1 MFKPS
6 RSKADMAPP
15 PFSDIRCLSLE
26 MPWGCKRR
34 AERRQVTETESR
46 LERERSELCGALA
59 NRTVQWG
66 SCYFALASCGHGLM
80 QVGKSDRLNLKRSQN
95 SGLLRE

>member
-1 MFKPS
+1 
-6 RSKADMAPP
+6 
-15 PFSDIRCLSLE
+15 

-66 SCYFALASCGHGLM
+66 AATLLWPAVAMDKC
-80 QVGKSDRLNLKRSQN
+80 KSGSQTA
-95 SGLLRE
+95 